1 MQRSHRHR
9 RQNRHRTPVRRR
21 LIKCFPFVAAR
32 RVASTGVREV
42 FNVCAGGV
50 KHDSVHGVSVATAT
64 AAAALPLTSTG
75 QNEERASSTY
85 TAARRAPIDGGDG
98 RNYCTTCHRTNVS
111 FEKGCSAADRVHTN
125 AKCCLRA
132 NICKCSPS
140 GPPRVWLRQ
149 LVARGTILR
158 I

>member
-1 MQRSHRHR
+1 MSKQSRAKI
-9 RQNRHRTPVRRR
+9 T
-21 LIKCFPFVAAR
+21 
-32 RVASTGVREV
+32 
-42 FNVCAGGV
+42 
-50 KHDSVHGVSVATAT
+50 
-64 AAAALPLTSTG
+64 LPLTSTG

-85 TAARRAPIDGGDG
+85 TAPRQAPIDGGDG

-140 GPPRVWLRQ
+140 GPPRVWFVAGVAGNYGKANVSPYLLGL
-149 LVARGTILR
+149 LVPSPVPSSSRGESVTSREMGICISKELNALQSLNR
-158 I
+158 TLSIFFKRFQ